1 MAEKKKKST
10 GGQSADTFAI
20 NEGVRGIQARPH
32 MYLGEAGPSMV
43 YRCIKEEVD
52 NCLDEAMAGRND
64 WVEIYYDSTTRE
76 FIVADKA
83 GGIPVDFKKRD
94 NGEKISILTA
104 AFTIAHAGGKFN
116 DAAYKVSAGTHG
128 VGVTA
133 VNAVSDFLEV
143 WTKRDGQ
150 IWSQRFEGGFPVEA
164 KPKKVK
170 SLPKHIS
177 ECLTSKGYGTVIH
190 NRLNQ
195 GIVSTDAKNGKLPKG
210 GEVAHPDLAN
220 VVSWIESISELNPGL
235 TLVLTVR
242 NAKGVKSKTFVNK
255 RTLAQTLDEI
265 VSDCLGEEESRRSK
279 PVLFKNDYVTALL
292 QWTTLPHQMLRSS
305 VNNSPTVDGGT
316 HVRGLIDALAEA
328 VKPYE
333 NSKHLDKKKRKYSS
347 DDLLFGLVGI
357 FDWRMHGAQYHSQVK
372 DKLVS
377 KVQDEVKAMLLPEIQ
392 KHFAANKTLP
402 KAILDRAVQV
412 EASRESMQK
421 TLRSMTDAKR
431 NARVGGTPACLHTA
445 STKDDTQREMFVVE
459 GDSAGGSAKNA
470 RNPVTQE
477 VFKAGGKPANALT
490 SPLDKVIGNPT
501 VSDFLVSLGVDFKEF
516 DEQIKKRVPNPTFS
530 VDKLRVQRLYLL
542 ADADV
547 DGYHI
552 NALFLATIWTLIP
565 DLIRQ
570 GRVYVVDAPLFNVI
584 HKGKHYGGRTKEEVI
599 AKAPKEVKATAIQRA
614 KGWGEVPVP
623 VMEVIAFDSTT
634 RNVLRVLP
642 FDTAEGQQWYYRVV
656 GDDASARRQLLGFK
670 G

>member
-195 GIVSTDAKNGKLPKG
+195 GIVSADAKNGKLPKG
-210 GEVAHPDLAN
+210 GEVAHPDLASI
-220 VVSWIESISELNPGL
+220 VSWIESISELNPGL

-292 QWTTLPHQMLRSS
+292 QWTTLPHMMLRSS

-459 GDSAGGSAKNA
+459 GDSAGGCFIGTT
-470 RNPVTQE
+470 PVRLADGQVFSFEELAERTKQGE
-477 VFKAGGKPANALT
+477 VFEGISFNIEKQAFERH
-490 SPLDKVIGNPT
+490 V
-501 VSDFLVSLGVDFKEF
+501 F
-516 DEQIKKRVPNPTFS
+516 DEPRLTKY
-530 VDKLRVQRLYLL
+530 VDELVEVEMSDGTVYVCTLDHPWL
-542 ADADV
+542 V
-547 DGYHI
+547 DGS
-552 NALFLATIWTLIP
+552 
-565 DLIRQ
+565 R
-570 GRVYVVDAPLFNVI
+570 YVAAANLQPGDQLTKFD
-584 HKGKHYGGRTKEEVI
+584 GHY
-599 AKAPKEVKATAIQRA
+599 
-614 KGWGEVPVP
+614 
-623 VMEVIAFDSTT
+623 
-634 RNVLRVLP
+634 
-642 FDTAEGQQWYYRVV
+642 
-656 GDDASARRQLLGFK
+656 
-670 G
+670 